1 MGVFVVRRLVVS
13 FLILIASTFLMF
25 ALVSASGDP
34 LADLRLDTS
43 PNRQQKIEARIQ
55 QLHLDKSVPE
65 RYLIW
70 AGGAAKCAVPGQDCD
85 LGTTV
90 RGQQVNDLLSQAIL
104 VTLRLVT
111 SALVFAILL
120 GVTVGIVSALRQY
133 SGFDYTITFSAFLF
147 FSLPVFWVAVLLKQ
161 YLAIGVNNWYDSA
174 AIGWGV
180 ALVLSIVSGF
190 TWGAIVG
197 GSRERKWIVR
207 GAAAVLSFA
216 LLEYLAAVN
225 WFTHPALGPGLIIVL
240 ALGSAVVV
248 TTLVA
253 GLSRRKVLDACLVT
267 AALGGVAQFF
277 VTPWL
282 SNPKWASWT
291 NILLLAVI
299 AVLVAAVVGY
309 LMGGL
314 DRPQAIRATILTALA
329 TGFFMVVDELLRAV
343 PSYSDMVGG
352 RILATIGSGTP
363 NFDGTFWQKQLDTF
377 THLLLPTLSILLISF
392 ATYSRYS
399 RATMLETM
407 SADYVRTARAKGLT
421 ERTVV
426 MRHAFRNALIPLTT
440 LAAFDF
446 GALIS
451 GAVITETIFGWR
463 GMGVLFVNGLTQT
476 DPYPVMGFYIVTA
489 ISVVVF
495 NMLADIAY
503 AYLDPRIR
511 LA

>member
-1 MGVFVVRRLVVS
+1 MGVFVVRRLTVS

-34 LADLRLDTS
+34 LGDLRLDTS
-43 PNRQQKIEARIQ
+43 PNRQQKIEQRTE
-55 QLHLDKSVPE
+55 QLHLDKSVPQ

-70 AGGAAKCAVPGQDCD
+70 AGGVVKCVVPGQDCD
-85 LGTTV
+85 LGTTI
-90 RGQQVNDLLSQAIL
+90 RGQDVTSLLKQAMG
-104 VTLRLVT
+104 VTFRLVT
-111 SALVFAILL
+111 AALVLAILL
-120 GVTVGIVSALRQY
+120 GVTVGIVSSLRQY

-161 YLAIGVNNWYDSA
+161 YLAIGVNNWYADPVISL
-174 AIGWGV
+174 GFGV
-180 ALVLSIVSGF
+180 VFALLSGF
-190 TWGAIVG
+190 TWGAVIG
-197 GSRERKWIVR
+197 GDRRRKWIIR
-207 GAAAVLSFA
+207 GVAAVLTFA
-216 LLEYLAAVN
+216 LLYYLQAVD

-248 TTLVA
+248 TALVA
-253 GLSRRKVLDACLVT
+253 GLTHRSVLNACLVT
-267 AALGGVAQFF
+267 AGVGGLAQFF

-282 SNPKWASWT
+282 QDPKWASWT

-299 AVLVAAVVGY
+299 AVIVAAVIGY

-329 TGFFMVVDELLRAV
+329 TGFFIVVDQLLRAV
-343 PSYSDMVGG
+343 PSYSDIVGG
-352 RILATIGSGTP
+352 RILATIGSSTP
-363 NFDGTFWQKQLDTF
+363 NFDGTFWESQLDTF
-377 THLLLPTLSILLISF
+377 THLLLPTLSILLISY

-399 RATMLETM
+399 RATMLDTM
-407 SADYVRTARAKGLT
+407 HQDYVRTARAKGLT

-451 GAVITETIFGWR
+451 GAIITETIFGWR
-463 GMGVLFVNGLTQT
+463 GMGVLFVNGLAQS

-495 NMLADIAY
+495 NMLADMSY

-511 LA
+511 LT

>member
-1 MGVFVVRRLVVS
+1 MGVFVVRRLTVS

-34 LADLRLDTS
+34 LGDLRLDTS
-43 PNRQQKIEARIQ
+43 PNKQQKIEQRVE
-55 QLHLDKSVPE
+55 QLHLDKSLPQ

-70 AGGAAKCAVPGQDCD
+70 AGGVVKCVIPGQQCD
-85 LGTTV
+85 LGTTI
-90 RGQQVNDLLSQAIL
+90 RGQEVNDLLKHAIG
-104 VTLRLVT
+104 VTFRLVT
-111 SALVFAILL
+111 AALVGAILL
-120 GVTVGIVSALRQY
+120 GVTVGIVSSLRQY

-161 YLAIGVNNWYDSA
+161 YLAIGVNNWYASPT
-174 AIGWGV
+174 ISLGFGV
-180 ALVLSIVSGF
+180 VFALLSGF
-190 TWGAIVG
+190 TWGAIIG
-197 GSRERKWIVR
+197 GDRRRKWIVR
-207 GAAAVLSFA
+207 GAAAVLTFA
-216 LLEYLAAVN
+216 LLFYLQAVD
-225 WFTHPALGPGLIIVL
+225 WFTHPALGPGLILVL
-240 ALGSAVVV
+240 ALCSAVAV

-253 GLSRRKVLDACLVT
+253 GLGRRNVLNACLVT
-267 AALGGVAQFF
+267 AAIGGVAQFF

-282 SNPKWASWT
+282 QDPKWASWM

-299 AVLVAAVVGY
+299 AVIVAVIVGY

-314 DRPQAIRATILTALA
+314 DRPQAIRATVLTALA
-329 TGFFMVVDELLRAV
+329 TGFFITVDQLLRAV
-343 PSYSDMVGG
+343 PSYSDKVGG
-352 RILATIGSGTP
+352 RILATIGSSTP
-363 NFDGTFWQKQLDTF
+363 NFEGTFWETQLDTF

-407 SADYVRTARAKGLT
+407 HQDYVRTARAKGLT

-451 GAVITETIFGWR
+451 GAIITETIFGWR
-463 GMGVLFVNGLTQT
+463 GMGILFVNGLAQS

-495 NMLADIAY
+495 NMLADMSY

-511 LA
+511 LS

>member
-1 MGVFVVRRLVVS
+1 MGVFVVRRLTVS

-34 LADLRLDTS
+34 LGDLRLDTS
-43 PNRQQKIEARIQ
+43 PNKQQKIEQRVE
-55 QLHLDKSVPE
+55 QLHLDKSLPE

-70 AGGAAKCAVPGQDCD
+70 AGGVVKCVIPGQQCD
-85 LGTTV
+85 LGTTI
-90 RGQQVNDLLSQAIL
+90 RGQEVTDLLKQAIG
-104 VTLRLVT
+104 VTFRLVT
-111 SALVFAILL
+111 AALVLAIFL
-120 GVTVGIVSALRQY
+120 GVTVGIVSSLRQY

-161 YLAIGVNNWYDSA
+161 YLAIGVNNWYANPTISLGLA
-174 AIGWGV
+174 V
-180 ALVLSIVSGF
+180 VLSVLSGV
-190 TWGAIVG
+190 TWGAIIG
-197 GSRERKWIVR
+197 GDRRRKWIVR
-207 GAAAVLSFA
+207 GAAAVLTFA
-216 LLEYLAAVN
+216 LLLYLEAVD
-225 WFTHPALGPGLIIVL
+225 WFTHPALGPGLILVL
-240 ALGSAVVV
+240 ALASAVVV

-253 GLSRRKVLDACLVT
+253 GLNRRNVLNACLVT
-267 AALGGVAQFF
+267 AAIGGVAQFF

-282 SNPKWASWT
+282 QNPKWASWT
-291 NILLLAVI
+291 NILLLAVV
-299 AVLVAAVVGY
+299 AVVVAAIVGY

-314 DRPQAIRATILTALA
+314 DRPQAIRATILTALV
-329 TGFFMVVDELLRAV
+329 TGFFIVIDQLLRAV

-363 NFDGTFWQKQLDTF
+363 NFEGTFWEQQLDTF

-407 SADYVRTARAKGLT
+407 NQDYVRTARAKGLT

-451 GAVITETIFGWR
+451 GAIITETIFGWR
-463 GMGVLFVNGLTQT
+463 GMGVLFVNGLGQS

-495 NMLADIAY
+495 NMLADISY

-511 LA
+511 LS